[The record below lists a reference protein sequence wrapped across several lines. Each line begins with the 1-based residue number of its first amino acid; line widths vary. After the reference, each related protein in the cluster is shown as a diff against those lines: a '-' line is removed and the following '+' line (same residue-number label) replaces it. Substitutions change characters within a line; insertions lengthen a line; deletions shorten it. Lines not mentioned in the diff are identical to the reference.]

1 MAKRVYLSPSDQ
13 RRNTYAV
20 GSTTEDVQC
29 GRIAAACKAALER
42 SGVEVMVGQYDT
54 MANRVA
60 ASNRFKADLHVP
72 IHTNAANGK
81 ATGTHIFCYDAD
93 KNSAGYRACKAVLDV
108 LGPVTPG
115 SPDVVRAYPALYE
128 VKHPAAPTVYIEVD
142 FHDVPA
148 VARWIIL
155 STTIIGETIAEGLC
169 NALGVK
175 FCPEETVP
183 KPVPVQPEQ
192 AETVQVAVQ
201 VLRRGMNGG
210 AVRTL
215 QAALNANGF
224 DCGAADGDFGAGTEA
239 ALRKFQTKYGL
250 GTDGIAG
257 KGTWGGYKAVVSPL
271 PKCVFGSAETVPDCG
286 LF

>member
-1 MAKRVYLSPSDQ
+1 MAKKVYLSPSDQ

-20 GSTTEDVQC
+20 GNTTEDMQC

-93 KNSAGYRACKAVLDV
+93 KNSAGYRACKAMLDV

-128 VKHPAAPTVYIEVD
+128 VKYPVATTVYIETD
-142 FHDVPA
+142 FHDVPRIA
-148 VARWIIL
+148 QWIIDNTEL
-155 STTIIGETIAEGLC
+155 LGETIAKGLC
-169 NALGVK
+169 AALGVP
-175 FCPEETVP
+175 FVESANTPA
-183 KPVPVQPEQ
+183 PVP
-192 AETVQVAVQ
+192 AEKDTTLPMKVRI
-201 VLRRGMNGG
+201 LKRGMKG
-210 AVRTL
+210 ADVKTL
-215 QAALNANGF
+215 QAALIAYGF
-224 DCGAADGDFGAGTEA
+224 SCGAAGADGDFGGGTET
-239 ALRKFQTKYGL
+239 ALKKFQTKYGL
-250 GTDGIAG
+250 GADGIAG
-257 KGTWGGYKAVVSPL
+257 KGTWGKLLGV
-271 PKCVFGSAETVPDCG
+271 
-286 LF
+286 

>member
-29 GRIAAACKAALER
+29 GKIAEACRAALVR

-128 VKHPAAPTVYIEVD
+128 VRYPAATTVYIETD
-142 FHDVPA
+142 FHDVPHIA
-148 VARWIIL
+148 QWIIDN
-155 STTIIGETIAEGLC
+155 TTLIGETIAKGLC
-169 NALGVK
+169 AALGVP
-175 FCPEETVP
+175 FAENENT
-183 KPVPVQPEQ
+183 PVQVP
-192 AETVQVAVQ
+192 AEKDTTLPMQVRM
-201 VLRRGMNGG
+201 LKRGMKG
-210 AVRTL
+210 ADVKTL
-215 QAALNANGF
+215 QAVLIAYGF
-224 DCGAADGDFGAGTEA
+224 SCGAAGADGDFGSGTET
-239 ALRKFQTKYGL
+239 ALKKFQTKYGL
-250 GTDGIAG
+250 GADGIAG
-257 KGTWGGYKAVVSPL
+257 KGTWGKLLGK
-271 PKCVFGSAETVPDCG
+271 
-286 LF
+286 

>member
-20 GSTTEDVQC
+20 GDTTEDVQC

-81 ATGTHIFCYDAD
+81 ATGTHIFCYDANR
-93 KNSAGYRACKAVLDV
+93 NSAGYKACREVLGV

-128 VKHPAAPTVYIEVD
+128 VKHPAAPTVYIS
-142 FHDVPA
+142 
-148 VARWIIL
+148 RWI
-155 STTIIGETIAEGLC
+155 STM
-169 NALGVK
+169 
-175 FCPEETVP
+175 CP
-183 KPVPVQPEQ
+183 
-192 AETVQVAVQ
+192 
-201 VLRRGMNGG
+201 LWRRGSSPAPRLSVRPSPRGCARRWAYPLWKAPTRRSRSRCLCSPRRRRWCRQPCGCCAG
-210 AVRTL
+210 A
-215 QAALNANGF
+215 
-224 DCGAADGDFGAGTEA
+224 
-239 ALRKFQTKYGL
+239 
-250 GTDGIAG
+250 
-257 KGTWGGYKAVVSPL
+257 
-271 PKCVFGSAETVPDCG
+271 
-286 LF
+286 